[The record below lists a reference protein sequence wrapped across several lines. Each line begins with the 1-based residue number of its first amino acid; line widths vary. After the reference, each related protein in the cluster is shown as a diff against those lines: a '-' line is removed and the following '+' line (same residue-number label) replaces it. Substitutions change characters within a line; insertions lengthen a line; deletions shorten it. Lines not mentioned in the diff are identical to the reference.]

1 MQMWYKS
8 GSDLPGI
15 QGQKGNMELRHLHS
29 FVAVAEELS
38 FTKAAR
44 RLQMAQPPVSRHI
57 RDLETELEVRLFDRN
72 SSRVVLTDAGRG
84 FLNEV
89 RVALQHISQAV
100 DAARQAESGAAG
112 TVRLGIGKGLGD
124 VVARIVNDYLRISPR
139 VEIDVRDIASGFQ
152 ADAFFFRKI
161 DVGFMRA
168 PVEGPQL
175 ESALLF
181 QEQFSVVLRKSSP
194 LARNKALRLHHL
206 RDQTLL
212 MIDRRISP
220 GVYDRTV
227 ALFRDQ
233 GINPKVVSTATMPY
247 EDSGSILVD
256 SGKGIYIAVGKNPI
270 HPSFADR
277 LISLP
282 LAEPSAISE
291 VYIVWR
297 KDEQAKLILDFVQFT
312 TERFQHDRN
321 LSREQ
326 SLNRLEGTRVDRLL
340 SHEPQRRGM
349 ARKPSS
355 RKTKGAGFRSKA
367 TKA

>member
-1 MQMWYKS
+1 
-8 GSDLPGI
+8 
-15 QGQKGNMELRHLHS
+15 MELRHLHS

-57 RDLETELEVRLFDRN
+57 RDLETELGVRLFDRN

-89 RVALQHISQAV
+89 RVALHHVSQAI

-124 VVARIVNDYLRISPR
+124 VVARIVNDYLRVSPR

-152 ADAFFFRKI
+152 ADAFLFRKI

-168 PVEGPQL
+168 PVAGAQL
-175 ESALLF
+175 ASAILF

-194 LARNKALRLHHL
+194 LARNKVLRLHQL
-206 RDQTLL
+206 KDQTLL

-220 GVYDRTV
+220 GVYDRTI

-233 GINPKVVSTATMPY
+233 GFDPKVVSTATMPY

-256 SGKGIYIAVGKNPI
+256 SGKGIYVAVGKNPI
-270 HPSFADR
+270 HPSFTDR

-291 VYIVWR
+291 VHIVWR
-297 KDEQAKLILDFVQFT
+297 RDEQATLVLDFVQFT
-312 TERFQHDRN
+312 REKLQQDKN
-321 LSREQ
+321 LTREQ
-326 SLNRLEGTRVDRLL
+326 PLNGPEHARADRLL
-340 SHEPQRRGM
+340 KREPQRRRSFSRRSSPKAKHAGLPNKG
-349 ARKPSS
+349 RKP
-355 RKTKGAGFRSKA
+355 
-367 TKA
+367 